1 MKQKRIAQVAI
12 VAASLTLG
20 LACGG
25 DDEPTGPISGTLV
38 VELTTPAADD
48 GAILLNIVGPNI
60 SGLDLVDQTS
70 ILFWIEDASE
80 LRAVIVGGLGE
91 GELLKFTVPDV
102 KNVGAY
108 TATIFEVSDLS
119 NALRSSLVGYG
130 LTVKESVN

>member
-1 MKQKRIAQVAI
+1 MKQTNIAQVAI

-25 DDEPTGPISGTLV
+25 DDEPTGPVSGTLV
-38 VELTTPAADD
+38 VELITPAADD
-48 GAILLNIVGPNI
+48 GAIVLNIIGPNI
-60 SGLDLVDQTS
+60 SDLDLVDQSS
-70 ILFWIEDASE
+70 IMFWIEDASE
-80 LRAVIVGGLGE
+80 LRAVIVGGLAE

-108 TATIFEVSDLS
+108 TATVFEVADLT

-130 LTVKESVN
+130 LTVKESIN